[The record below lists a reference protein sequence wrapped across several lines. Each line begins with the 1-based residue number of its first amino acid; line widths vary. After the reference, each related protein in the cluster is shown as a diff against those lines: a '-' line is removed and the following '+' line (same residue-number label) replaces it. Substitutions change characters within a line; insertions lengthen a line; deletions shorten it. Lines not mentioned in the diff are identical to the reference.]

1 MISILNISF
10 QAGRPKNVEFILQK
24 LKTKENSLS
33 SADDGNLKIKNKF
46 GVGGVNRP
54 QKVSWCPIHF
64 VVAWPSKGKAIGINH
79 IKYNQVTLEAF

>member
-24 LKTKENSLS
+24 LKKKENSLS
-33 SADDGNLKIKNKF
+33 SDHDGNLQIKNKF

-54 QKVSWCPIHF
+54 QKVAWCPIHF
-64 VVAWPSKGKAIGINH
+64 VVAWPSKGGDIN
-79 IKYNQVTLEAF
+79 IKYIQYN

>member
-1 MISILNISF
+1 MIINSKILF

-24 LKTKENSLS
+24 LKKKEQSLS
-33 SADDGNLKIKNKF
+33 SEDGTNLKTKNKF

-64 VVAWPSKGKAIGINH
+64 VVALPSKGENIS
-79 IKYNQVTLEAF
+79 TE